1 MIKKV
6 VGKTISSIIT
16 IILASMIVFGVVRF
30 IPGDPVKIIIGSVGE
45 LSSKDS
51 DLYNQKVNSLREEYK
66 LDEPVVIQYV
76 AWAKRAVS
84 LDFGKS
90 MKTRRDVKDELAERL
105 PATVMLSVAGIIIE
119 FVLGLIIGM
128 LSAAYYDKL
137 LDKILRLICVVLIS
151 IPGFVVGLMSIY
163 YFGVINK
170 VYSISVGSTAGK
182 LWLPAMVLGLV
193 GAPKIARYIRANIL
207 EELGKG
213 YIVAE
218 IARGYPKWKIVKNAF
233 ANSIPI
239 IITYLLYSFTTLIGG
254 AVVIENVFSW
264 PGLGAYALE
273 SVLNHDYPAIQA
285 YVCITVLMIV
295 VINYINELI
304 EIFESCRR

>member
-66 LDEPVVIQYV
+66 LDEPIVIQYV

-119 FVLGLIIGM
+119 FVFGLIIGM
-128 LSAAYYDKL
+128 LSAAYYDKPM
-137 LDKILRLICVVLIS
+137 DKILRLICVILIS
-151 IPGFVVGLMSIY
+151 IPGFVAGLMSIY

-170 VYSISVGSTAGK
+170 VYSISVGSTVRK
-182 LWLPAMVLGLV
+182 LWLPALVLGAV

-218 IARGYPKWKIVKNAF
+218 IARGYPRWKIIKNAF
-233 ANSIPI
+233 TNSMPI

-264 PGLGAYALE
+264 PGLGSYALE

-295 VINYINELI
+295 VINYVSEII
-304 EIFESCRR
+304 DIFESYRR